1 MNNKFNGIAK
11 GLAQSVIRR
20 QVMRLFGVGLASLA
34 IAAAAP
40 AQTSPPN
47 GQQVQSL
54 AAGFAVFVGPSGPTN
69 LYFNAIH
76 AYAPAD
82 ICAAYGVDALHNAG
96 WTGKG
101 QTIVVV
107 DSYGSPAALQDLQT
121 FSTTFGLSAPDL
133 TIIYPDGQPTLN
145 SSDKLGWA
153 IETSLDLQ
161 WAHAIAP
168 DAKLVLIAANPAET
182 DGVHGFP
189 SMFKGIQLAISNY
202 PGSAL
207 SQSSAAT
214 EQAFSGAADVQLAK
228 YEAIYQQ
235 ALAVGCTPLAA
246 TGDWGT
252 ANFTKQAGGN
262 GNGPSPIYPY
272 PTVNWPASSPSVTAV
287 GGTWLQ
293 YHWQWDPQK
302 TFASYLALTNCGCNP
317 VISENPVAEAFLAWD
332 ATTTQVEAVWREDWL
347 DISGVNVT
355 GGGLSAFFPTPSWQ
369 AGLPSALTQ
378 GARALPDVS
387 WNAAVDGG
395 VLVYC
400 SVAGGYQPNV
410 AGWLD
415 VSGTSA
421 STPQIAGLVA
431 LVNQMRA
438 SLGKGPIGHL
448 APKLYE
454 LPASDFNDIVPQ
466 TFGSGANA
474 ITLDN
479 NFRYGLGVP
488 GWPCS
493 IGYDLTTGLGSPR
506 AYSFVHDLA
515 TMFP

>member
-1 MNNKFNGIAK
+1 VGARHR
-11 GLAQSVIRR
+11 ARR
-20 QVMRLFGVGLASLA
+20 Q
-34 IAAAAP
+34 
-40 AQTSPPN
+40 
-47 GQQVQSL
+47 
-54 AAGFAVFVGPSGPTN
+54 AGADCGEPSRN
-69 LYFNAIH
+69 RR
-76 AYAPAD
+76 
-82 ICAAYGVDALHNAG
+82 
-96 WTGKG
+96 
-101 QTIVVV
+101 
-107 DSYGSPAALQDLQT
+107 
-121 FSTTFGLSAPDL
+121 
-133 TIIYPDGQPTLN
+133 
-145 SSDKLGWA
+145 
-153 IETSLDLQ
+153 
-161 WAHAIAP
+161 
-168 DAKLVLIAANPAET
+168 
-182 DGVHGFP
+182 VHGFP

-207 SQSSAAT
+207 SQSFGAT

-235 ALAVGCTPLAA
+235 ALSVGCTPLASA
-246 TGDWGT
+246 GDWGT

-262 GNGPSPIYPY
+262 NGSGASPNYYPY
-272 PTVNWPASSPSVTAV
+272 PTVIWPASSPSVTAV

-293 YHWQWDPQK
+293 YHWRWDPQT
-302 TFASYLALTNCGCNP
+302 TFASYVALTNCGCNA
-317 VISENPVAEAFLAWD
+317 VISEHPIAEAFLAWD
-332 ATTTQVEAVWREDWL
+332 ATSTQVEAVWRDDL
-347 DISGVNVT
+347 TDIYGVNVT

-369 AGLPSALTQ
+369 AGLPSSLTQ

-387 WNAAVDGG
+387 WNAAIDGG

-438 SLGKGPIGHL
+438 SLAKEPIGHL

-454 LPASDFNDIVPQ
+454 LPSSDFNDIVPQ

-479 NFRYGLGVP
+479 NFRYGFGVP
-488 GWPCS
+488 GWPCTF
-493 IGYDLTTGLGSPR
+493 GYDLTTGLGSPR
-506 AYSFVHDLA
+506 AYSFVYDLA
-515 TMFP
+515 TKFP